1 MELKIESINFLDI
14 EKQLESLDDPDTMQQ
29 VHNTYA
35 KFLDP
40 YVPMDEGVLA
50 HDVTVTPEYV
60 QYNSPYAHYMY
71 TGIVYGPNIPIMSN
85 GEIIG
90 YWSPPNQAKH
100 PTGASIDYSKEKHPL
115 ATHHWDK
122 AAMDSQGDVFKSD
135 VKKILQNKLKGG

>member
-1 MELKIESINFLDI
+1 MGLKIESINFLDI

-71 TGIVYGPNIPIMSN
+71 TGIVYGPNIPIMSD
-85 GEIIG
+85 GEIVG
-90 YWSPPNQAKH
+90 YWSPPNQANTQRERVLTIQKKNIRLLLIIGIK
-100 PTGASIDYSKEKHPL
+100 PLWTAKEMYSRV
-115 ATHHWDK
+115 
-122 AAMDSQGDVFKSD
+122 M
-135 VKKILQNKLKGG
+135 LKRYCRIN

>member
-1 MELKIESINFLDI
+1 MGLKIESINFLDI

-100 PTGASIDYSKEKHPL
+100 PTGASIDYSKENIRLLLIIGIKRL
-115 ATHHWDK
+115 WTAK
-122 AAMDSQGDVFKSD
+122 EMYSRVM
-135 VKKILQNKLKGG
+135 LKRYCRIN